1 MAWGDLIQ
9 VSEKFRANFSL
20 EEILSGNF
28 SAFTAVLY
36 LAISIAIYS
45 VIIYHFYRYIAR
57 RDCFKPSKH
66 KHSKT
71 IGFLKYFFL
80 GFSIMLLFLA
90 KDIGPDIVLSTAF
103 AIVLAIRICS
113 YYTEDLS
120 RDVAKMLPF
129 ALLGVFLVSPSYFE
143 ISDIGVKINQL
154 PDLINVAATYLFFL
168 IIIEWIL
175 RILLNIRYF
184 LFPKKEKTMSTINK

>member
-1 MAWGDLIQ
+1 
-9 VSEKFRANFSL
+9 
-20 EEILSGNF
+20 
-28 SAFTAVLY
+28 
-36 LAISIAIYS
+36 
-45 VIIYHFYRYIAR
+45 
-57 RDCFKPSKH
+57 
-66 KHSKT
+66 
-71 IGFLKYFFL
+71 
-80 GFSIMLLFLA
+80 
-90 KDIGPDIVLSTAF
+90 
-103 AIVLAIRICS
+103 
-113 YYTEDLS
+113 
-120 RDVAKMLPF
+120 MLPF